1 MKTKDFTLTLITGQ
15 SPQQS
20 FKAITNVRGWWS
32 GYFNEVITGSTEN
45 KGDEFSFRAG
55 DGVHYTKH
63 KLIEVIPYKKL
74 VWLVTESNL
83 SFANPADE
91 WTGTKM
97 IFEISEKDGKTEI
110 VFTHQGLNP
119 EFQCYD
125 ACAPAWTQY
134 LQNKLLPLINSG
146 NH

>member
-1 MKTKDFTLTLITGQ
+1 MNTKDFTLTLIGSKSAEDVYKTI
-15 SPQQS
+15 
-20 FKAITNVRGWWS
+20 ANVRSWWS
-32 GYFNEVITGSTEN
+32 GYFNEVITGSAEN
-45 KGDEFSFRAG
+45 PGDEFSFRAG

-63 KLIEVIPYKKL
+63 KLIEVIPNKKL

-83 SFANPADE
+83 SFANPTDE

-97 IFEISEKDGKTEI
+97 IFEISGKDGKTEI

-125 ACAPAWTQY
+125 ACAPAWTKY
-134 LQNKLLPLINSG
+134 LQKLENNLN
-146 NH
+146 NNN